1 MEHLSNDQ
9 LIEYQFQLFQLRSDE
24 QTREAA
30 SHLEVCG
37 DCRGRLEQLKK
48 KFSALD
54 LLREDVH
61 ADEQLISRTLVEAK
75 RKPVVKPFYMWR
87 LGLPVAAAAAVIIVA
102 GGILLSPL
110 WNKKTVVK
118 EEQFARAPA
127 AIEEMRSK
135 YKGVEQGTEMFAVVG
150 EKDDKWIPERPPF
163 APASNIEL
171 VTLPRREDVQITIYN
186 SADLTLVREKRNLTM
201 KRGWNWLQFM
211 WADTLIDPTSLSL
224 EPLEHKDKID
234 VEQLVFP
241 PRLKELG
248 RWLIKSQVS
257 GQVPFEITYFTSG
270 LSWRAFYMGTMAE
283 DEKTMTLQGYVRVT
297 NKSGEEY
304 EDAQTRLIVGQ
315 VHILDTIA
323 ELAQREQPYE
333 RPGVRKELMLSWFG
347 TDNEKSTYHYSG
359 RMGGYGGAIRYK
371 PKEIKKEGLSEY
383 FLYTI
388 EGRETIR
395 DGWGKRLPSFEV
407 TDIPIKSLYKYD
419 EEQWG
424 GKPIRFVSFAND
436 KEHELGETPLPNGNI
451 KIYRQVNQ
459 ERNLSYVGGSNIKY
473 IPVNEEVELN
483 LGPARQVKVEP
494 KQMEFHSENYKFDNK
509 GNIIGWDEVRTWRIE
524 ISNTRT
530 LPAEIEITR
539 GFETSYWKLTVTEG
553 EVEYNRHDAGHGR
566 FTLNVKGRTKRG
578 FTYQVRSYHGIRREL
593 NE

>member
-1 MEHLSNDQ
+1 MEE
-9 LIEYQFQLFQLRSDE
+9 IE
-24 QTREAA
+24 
-30 SHLEVCG
+30 
-37 DCRGRLEQLKK
+37 
-48 KFSALD
+48 
-54 LLREDVH
+54 
-61 ADEQLISRTLVEAK
+61 
-75 RKPVVKPFYMWR
+75 
-87 LGLPVAAAAAVIIVA
+87 
-102 GGILLSPL
+102 
-110 WNKKTVVK
+110 
-118 EEQFARAPA
+118 
-127 AIEEMRSK
+127 SK
-135 YKGVEQGTEMFAVVG
+135 YKGVEQGTEMLAAVE
-150 EKDDKWIPERPPF
+150 EKDDEWIPERPPF

-201 KRGWNWLQFM
+201 KQGWNWLQFM
-211 WADTLIDPTSLSL
+211 WANTLIDPTSLSL

-257 GQVPFEITYFTSG
+257 GQVPFEITYLTSG
-270 LSWRAFYMGTMAE
+270 ISWRAFYMGTMAE
-283 DEKTMTLQGYVRVT
+283 DEKSMTMQGYVRVT

-304 EDAQTRLIVGQ
+304 ENAQTRLIVGK
-315 VHILDTIA
+315 VHILDEIA
-323 ELAQREQPYE
+323 ELARRQYPYG
-333 RPGVRKELMLSWFG
+333 RPGEVAPILKGEPVVGRAFGVRAMMTWEFKE
-347 TDNEKSTYHYSG
+347 DNFAY
-359 RMGGYGGAIRYK
+359 R

-388 EGRETIR
+388 EGRETIA

-407 TDIPIKSLYKYD
+407 TDIPVKSLYKYD

-424 GKPIRFVSFAND
+424 DKPIRFVSFANNE
-436 KEHELGETPLPNGNI
+436 KHELGETPLPNGNI
-451 KIYRQVNQ
+451 KIYLQVNEQ
-459 ERNLSYVGGSNIKY
+459 RNLSYVGGSNIKY

-494 KQMEFHSENYKFDNK
+494 KLMEFHTENYTFDNK
-509 GNIIGWDEVRTWRIE
+509 NNISGWDEVRKWRIE

-553 EVEYNRHDAGHGR
+553 KVKYNRHDASHGR

-578 FTYQVRSYHGIRREL
+578 FTYQVRSYHGRRREL
-593 NE
+593 MTN